1 KNVRAAFFCVEMKIY
16 ALVKSVVGFFHSFL
30 FDHFLLRTVAGDL
43 VDRAFFF
50 TKARPPDWRIKQQM

>member
-1 KNVRAAFFCVEMKIY
+1 MKIY